1 MRYLTLGEVLEI
13 HAEMLQIGGGMRGI
27 RDVGALESAI
37 AQPQMT
43 FGGSELYS
51 GIVEKAAALGFS
63 LIQNHP
69 FIDGNKRVGH
79 AAMETYLVLNGY
91 EIEASVDIQEQI
103 VLDVASGKTSRESFT
118 QWLSES
124 VVALK

>member
-1 MRYLTLGEVLEI
+1 MRYLTLGEVLDI

-43 FGGSELYS
+43 FGGSELYG

-79 AAMETYLVLNGY
+79 AAMETYLVLNGH

>member
-79 AAMETYLVLNGY
+79 AAMETYLVLNGH

-124 VVALK
+124 IVALK